1 MRPKGLRNTG
11 SRSGVSAVVA
21 IILLVGITV
30 VLTAFLYIIVSDL
43 AQTPQDIPPRILLT
57 NTGNPAGEADFV
69 VSTGGESPRL
79 LAEFELRLWIDG
91 QLDPPSVM
99 DPIAV
104 GTIGNLTF
112 GDFDGGGTMTDGDTI
127 VVRTA
132 ALHSYKLI
140 LLWKGHLVH
149 NTEWQT

>member
-1 MRPKGLRNTG
+1 
-11 SRSGVSAVVA
+11 VSAVVA

-69 VSTGGESPRL
+69 VSTGGESPQSF
-79 LAEFELRLWIDG
+79 ANFELRLWIGG

-99 DPIAV
+99 DPVRV
-104 GTIGNLTF
+104 GTVGNITF
-112 GDFDGGGTMTDGDTI
+112 DDFDGGGTMTDGDTI
-127 VVRTA
+127 VVHTVA
-132 ALHSYKLI
+132 AHDYKLI

-149 NTEWQT
+149 DQTWQT